1 MLWFFLIVSLMV
13 VAAITVLVLPMLRPR
28 GISEDQRARQN
39 IAIARERLARLQT
52 QIDDGVIQETQAAQ
66 ERNEIELGLLDDI
79 ESETAAPSGQ
89 ERKGGWAGIVV
100 AICIPFLAGFLYLVL
115 GQPESFVHNQATHS
129 AGTSRPESL
138 TDVDMKA
145 VVSRLEKEL
154 KQNPDNPE
162 GWYLLGSSY
171 MALKRFGDAA
181 RAYGKLRELVGDD
194 PDLLVR
200 QADALAMANDGILAG
215 EPESLLKTALGL
227 APDHPVAL
235 WLAGIAAHR
244 RGDVRGALGYWQR
257 AEPLFADNPQSQA
270 ELRAQINQ
278 AKSQLAD
285 GGVTETEEE
294 PPAPEDRAA
303 AAGGGIQVH
312 VSLDDRLNSEV
323 TGNET
328 LFVLARATDGP
339 PMPLAVVRKRAD
351 ALPLVVTL
359 DDSMAMMPNMKLSNY
374 QKVTV
379 VAKLSRSGNAKTQS
393 GDLIGEAAPAAPGGS
408 NPVKVVISMKA
419 P

>member
-13 VAAITVLVLPMLRPR
+13 IAAITVLVLPMLRPR
-28 GISEDQRARQN
+28 GVSEDQRHRQN
-39 IAIARERLARLQT
+39 VAIARERLARLQT
-52 QIDDGVIQETQAAQ
+52 QIDDGEIQEAQAAQ

-79 ESETAAPSGQ
+79 EAETAAPAGQ
-89 ERKGGWAGIVV
+89 ERRGSWAGILV

-115 GQPESFVHNQATHS
+115 GQPESFVRNQATGS
-129 AGTSRPESL
+129 AATSRPENHSDI
-138 TDVDMKA
+138 DVSV
-145 VVSRLEKEL
+145 VVSRLENEL
-154 KQNPDNPE
+154 KQNPDNPA
-162 GWYLLGSSY
+162 GWYLLASSY
-171 MALKRFGDAA
+171 MTLKRFDDAA

-200 QADALAMANDGILAG
+200 QADALAMASDGVLAG
-215 EPESLLKTALGL
+215 EPESLLRTALGL

-235 WLAGIAAHR
+235 WLVGIAAHR

-257 AEPLFADNPQSQA
+257 AEPLFADNPESQA
-270 ELRAQINQ
+270 ELRAQIAQ
-278 AKSQLAD
+278 AKSQLAE
-285 GGVTETEEE
+285 GVVMGPVEK
-294 PPAPEDRAA
+294 PPAEDRAA
-303 AAGGGIQVH
+303 AVGGGIQVH
-312 VSLDDRLNSEV
+312 VSLDDGLISEV
-323 TGNET
+323 SGNET

-393 GDLIGEAAPAAPGGS
+393 GDLIGEAAPVAPGGT
-408 NPVKVVISMKA
+408 NPVKVVISRKA